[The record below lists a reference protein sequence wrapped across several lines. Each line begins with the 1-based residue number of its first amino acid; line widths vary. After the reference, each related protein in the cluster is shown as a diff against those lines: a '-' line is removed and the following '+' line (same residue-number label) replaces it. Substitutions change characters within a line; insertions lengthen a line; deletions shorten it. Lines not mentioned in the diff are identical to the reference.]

1 MKELKG
7 FVVLFVLVLSIF
19 RALAF
24 SRDVPVQGRDKQT
37 ILDIE
42 NEWLRAL
49 VEHDRATLDKI
60 LADDFLDSSWKGE
73 LRTKDQVLKG
83 LAAALPYSQRLQ
95 DIEVQLHGATAIA
108 RGLNEIKEKDG
119 RVVMRIRF
127 TDVFVYRHG
136 SWQAIAAQETPV
148 SSQ

>member
-1 MKELKG
+1 MKGLKR
-7 FVVLFVLVLSIF
+7 FVVLFVLALSIF
-19 RALAF
+19 PALAF
-24 SRDVPVQGRDKQT
+24 SRDVPLQGRDKQT
-37 ILDIE
+37 ILGIE

-49 VEHDRATLDKI
+49 VEHDRSTLDKI

-73 LRTKDQVLKG
+73 LRTKDQVLKE
-83 LAAALPYSQRLQ
+83 LAAALPYSQHLQ
-95 DIEVQLHGATAIA
+95 DIEVQLHGAMAIA

-136 SWQAIAAQETPV
+136 SWQAVAAQETPV